1 MRRCGLQAIEVA
13 RGCWRVKRPRRFGR
27 IAALCLLVAIA
38 VSNPLVA
45 DEAAVLTVVEA
56 NQPTPIKLSLDA
68 IKAMGRTEI
77 STATPWT
84 DGVQHFTGITG
95 AEFVKSLKVT
105 GGAVTAIAANDYQVT
120 IPWDVLASDSTLIAY
135 ERNGEPMSVRDKGP
149 LWIVFPFDS
158 DAKYLTA
165 TYKSYSIWSL
175 TSVEF
180 R

>member
-1 MRRCGLQAIEVA
+1 MKGSGPKVMQAVRDGLHAMRGPRYGL
-13 RGCWRVKRPRRFGR
+13 R
-27 IAALCLLVAIA
+27 AALFLLCA
-38 VSNPLVA
+38 VVVLRPLAA
-45 DEAAVLTVVEA
+45 DEAPVLTVVEA
-56 NQPTPIKLSLDA
+56 NQPAPIKLSLDQ

-77 STATPWT
+77 ATTTPWT

-95 AEFVKSLKVT
+95 AEFVKSLKVS
-105 GGAVTAIAANDYQVT
+105 GAAVTAIAANDYQVT

-135 ERNGEPMSVRDKGP
+135 ERNGAPMSVRDKGP
-149 LWIVFPFDS
+149 LWVVFPFDS
-158 DAKYLTA
+158 DSKYLTA